1 MTKKVNTEIKQKFG
15 TVHSQPLSDDYYG
28 DEDWWKKNIL
38 RWNKAQDVIGIGQTI
53 WVLRITMGYKGDL
66 ASMDPMQWSVLFDL
80 LTKRYDMLVKGGKI
94 NAKV

>member
-1 MTKKVNTEIKQKFG
+1 M
-15 TVHSQPLSDDYYG
+15 
-28 DEDWWKKNIL
+28 
-38 RWNKAQDVIGIGQTI
+38 GIGQTI

-66 ASMDPMQWSVLFDL
+66 VSMDPMQWSVLFDL